1 MSEEPLELDPLDLPD
16 PPDLPGRVCVEASAE
31 EVMDV
36 LIAKLLEV
44 AEAALEDHGRFDLA
58 VSGDDRLQPLWRQ
71 MMMDPDLRGFPWERT
86 HLWFTNAT
94 PTSCERLAETLI
106 WPAGIPMEQVHP
118 MPAAGSEVYAQR
130 LRDSLEDRPLD
141 AAVVSSQVQCGVR
154 DDDDQPSLDMDA
166 SFQSD
171 CTFFAILAIGCG
183 VSIALSPPL
192 AAALG
197 KRLHWYLDPL
207 AAKPPPATSDIA

>member
-1 MSEEPLELDPLDLPD
+1 MSQEPLELEPLDLPD

-31 EVMDV
+31 EVMDA

-71 MMMDPDLRGFPWERT
+71 MMMDPDLRGFPWEQT

-183 VSIALSPPL
+183 VPIALSPPL
-192 AAALG
+192 AEALG
-197 KRLHWYLDPL
+197 KRLHWYLDAL
-207 AAKPPPATSDIA
+207 AAKSPPATSDIL